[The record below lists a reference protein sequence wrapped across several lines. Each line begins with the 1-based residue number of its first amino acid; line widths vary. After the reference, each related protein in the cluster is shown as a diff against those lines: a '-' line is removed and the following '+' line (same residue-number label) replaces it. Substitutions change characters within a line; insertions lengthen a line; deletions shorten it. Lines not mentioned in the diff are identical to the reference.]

1 MGRVFGGIAR
11 GGIEPMNYHP
21 IKDIASL
28 EALYGT
34 PGQASVVKVA
44 DRLTP
49 EYAKLIQ
56 ASPFFAL
63 ASVGLEGLDCSPR
76 GELGGAFKIHDDKTI
91 IIPDRRGNNRLD
103 SLRNIVGNPEIAM
116 LFLIPGSHTTIRLNG
131 TAIVTADAALLAAHE
146 RDGKLPRSAIVV
158 TIREIYTQ
166 CGRAVLRAGLWDKAN
181 HVDLATLPTP
191 GDVLKAQT
199 GGQIDGE
206 EYDAN
211 WAGRAAKSMW

>member
-1 MGRVFGGIAR
+1 MSF
-11 GGIEPMNYHP
+11 EP
-21 IKDIASL
+21 IVDIAAL
-28 EALYGT
+28 EGLYGT

-44 DRLTP
+44 DRLTN
-49 EYAKLIQ
+49 EYSKLIQ

-63 ASVGLEGLDCSPR
+63 GSVGPEGLDCSPR
-76 GELGGAFKIHDDKTI
+76 GELGGAFAIHDEKTI

-103 SLRNIVGNPEIAM
+103 SLRNIVVNPEIAM

-131 TAIVTADAALLAAHE
+131 TAIVTADAELLAANE
-146 RDGKLPRSAIVV
+146 RDGKLPRSVIVV

-166 CGRAVLRAGLWDKAN
+166 CGRAVLRAGLWDAEN
-181 HVDLATLPTP
+181 HVDLASLPTP

-199 GGQIDGE
+199 DGEIDGK

>member
-1 MGRVFGGIAR
+1 MSY
-11 GGIEPMNYHP
+11 EP
-21 IKDIASL
+21 IVDIAAL

-44 DRLTP
+44 DRLTN

-63 ASVGLEGLDCSPR
+63 ASVGPEGLDCSPR
-76 GELGGAFKIHDDKTI
+76 GELGGAFTIHDEKTI
-91 IIPDRRGNNRLD
+91 IVPDRRGNNRLD
-103 SLRNIVGNPEIAM
+103 SLRNIVVNPEIAM

-131 TAIVTADAALLAAHE
+131 TAIVTADAELLAANE
-146 RDGKLPRSAIVV
+146 RDGTLPRSVIVV

-166 CGRAVLRAGLWDKAN
+166 CGRAVLRAGLWDAEN
-181 HVDLATLPTP
+181 HVDLANIPTP

-199 GGQIDGE
+199 GGEIDGK